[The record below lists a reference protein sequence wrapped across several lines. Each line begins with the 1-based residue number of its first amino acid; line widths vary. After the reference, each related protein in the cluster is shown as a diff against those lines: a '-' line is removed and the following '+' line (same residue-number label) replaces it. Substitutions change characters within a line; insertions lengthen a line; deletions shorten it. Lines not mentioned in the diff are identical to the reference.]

1 MDISIVGAG
10 HVGLVT
16 GACFADLGNKV
27 ICMDNDEKKV
37 QILRDGLL
45 PIYEPGLEE
54 MVQRNVRNGHLSFT
68 NDLKKAVRNSSI
80 IFIAVGTPPKPNG
93 EADLIYV
100 ENVARQIAVY
110 MDSYKLIVEKS
121 TVPVETGKWVEHTIK
136 MNNSGSVEFDVASN
150 PEFLREGSAI
160 NDFIHPDRIVIGVES
175 SKAERIL
182 RELYAPLGAP
192 IIVTDIK
199 SAEITKH
206 ASNSFLAT
214 KISFIN
220 AIANICE
227 KVGAD
232 IQKVAEGMGLDKRIG
247 TAFLNAGVG
256 FGGACFPKDIDA
268 FIQIAEKIGINF
280 ELLRIVKK
288 INNEQR
294 QLFINKIKDTLWIL
308 KDKTIGILGLSF
320 KPGTDDMRNAPSI
333 DIINILQNEEADIK
347 AFDPQA
353 MDNAQ
358 KFLKNVEFCQDAYQ
372 VAQDADCLLI
382 LTEWNEFKELN
393 FTKIK
398 NLMRQ
403 HIIIDGRNI
412 YDPTKIQ
419 RLGFKYIGIARP
431 MFHLVGGQRSSV
443 LNG

>member
-1 MDISIVGAG
+1 MNISIIGAG

-16 GACFADLGNKV
+16 GACFADLGNNV
-27 ICMDNDEKKV
+27 ICMDSDEKKV

-45 PIYEPGLEE
+45 PIYEPELEE
-54 MVQRNVRNGHLSFT
+54 MVQRNVKNGHLSFT
-68 NDLKKAVRNSSI
+68 NDLKKAVRNSSV

-110 MDSYKLIVEKS
+110 MNSYKLIVEKS

-160 NDFIHPDRIVIGVES
+160 NDFMHPDRIVIGVES
-175 SKAERIL
+175 SKAEKIL
-182 RELYAPLGAP
+182 RELYAPLNAP

-199 SAEITKH
+199 SAEIIKH

-232 IQKVAEGMGLDKRIG
+232 IQKVAEGMGMDKRIG

-268 FIQIAEKIGINF
+268 FIQIAEKIGIDF

-333 DIINILQNEEADIK
+333 DIINILQNEEANIK

-353 MDNAQ
+353 MNNAQ
-358 KFLKNVEFCQDAYQ
+358 KFLKNVEFCQDVYQ

-382 LTEWNEFKELN
+382 LTEWDEFKELD

-412 YDPTKIQ
+412 YDPTKIR

-431 MFHLVGGQRSSV
+431 MFHLVDGQKSSV
-443 LNG
+443 LNE